1 MTVVDVDRLVD
12 DLADVVHGVV
22 RAVACT
28 ADGTPLATS
37 AGLPPAQA
45 SRLAALAA
53 GIAGLAAGTA
63 AVLGATR
70 VHCTTIEMAQGA
82 LVLTTLPD
90 GTHLAVLTIRE

>member
-22 RAVACT
+22 RAVACA

-37 AGLPPAQA
+37 SGLPPANA
-45 SRLAALAA
+45 ARLAALAA
-53 GIAGLAAGTA
+53 GVAGLAAGA
-63 AVLGATR
+63 AEVLGATR
-70 VHCTTIEMAQGA
+70 VHQTTVEMGRGV
-82 LVLTTLPD
+82 LVLTTLRD

>member
-22 RAVACT
+22 RAVACA

-37 AGLPPAQA
+37 AGLPQVQA

-53 GIAGLAAGTA
+53 GIAGLAAGAA
-63 AVLGATR
+63 AVTGANR
-70 VHCTTIEMAQGA
+70 VHSTTIEMARGT
-82 LVLTTLPD
+82 LVLTTLDD
-90 GTHLAVLTIRE
+90 GSHLAVLTIRE